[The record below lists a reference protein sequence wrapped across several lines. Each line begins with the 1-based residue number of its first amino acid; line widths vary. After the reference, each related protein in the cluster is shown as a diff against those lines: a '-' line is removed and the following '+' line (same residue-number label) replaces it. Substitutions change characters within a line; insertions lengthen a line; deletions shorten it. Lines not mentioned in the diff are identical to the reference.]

1 MALFQL
7 PDVSL
12 IISVYNKHHVKRK
25 DFIGWFSVG
34 KNSSGEEEI
43 THWNDMK
50 DAEGQQVRNE
60 TILFLAEKVLVLF
73 LMTVMTFRLNT
84 RQNNLLIVF

>member
-1 MALFQL
+1 MSQVALFQL

-12 IISVYNKHHVKRK
+12 IVSVYNKYHVKRK
-25 DFIGWFSVG
+25 DLIGWFSVG

-50 DAEGQQVRNE
+50 DVEGEQVC
-60 TILFLAEKVLVLF
+60 I
-73 LMTVMTFRLNT
+73 
-84 RQNNLLIVF
+84 IYI